1 MGRRQ
6 DENSRLGRHAQAVV
20 HGRGGAP
27 LPTLLRTTTSRGR
40 SVEGRGEISTGRI
53 GKAHGMCAP
62 PHPSAAPP
70 CPQRAAADNRDWY
83 EHLPDATA
91 THCAHVGYT

>member
-1 MGRRQ
+1 MGRQQ

-40 SVEGRGEISTGRI
+40 SVEGRGELSTGRI

-62 PHPSAAPP
+62 PQRRPAVPP
-70 CPQRAAADNRDWY
+70 ARCGRQP
-83 EHLPDATA
+83 
-91 THCAHVGYT
+91 